1 MPAGPYL
8 SRGRGVGI
16 LPKGFGVRFL
26 GFEDGHDVCADFFFW
41 GRWWCG
47 VILLVGVGEDAF
59 FGGDCVGIVYSYI
72 LF

>member
-1 MPAGPYL
+1 MMF
-8 SRGRGVGI
+8 VQI
-16 LPKGFGVRFL
+16 
-26 GFEDGHDVCADFFFW
+26 FFFW